1 MHKKNN
7 KENNKH
13 KKENNK
19 HLEVTDKQMEQLAD
33 FSKLEL
39 SKDEANKLKIDLGD
53 MIDRIKIIKD
63 VDTKGIEPM
72 INVNSYNI
80 VFRDDI
86 VENKNLKQNQDL
98 ALRNAPDTR
107 DDFIV
112 VPKILE

>member
-13 KKENNK
+13 KEDNK

-33 FSKLEL
+33 FAKLEL
-39 SKDEANKLKIDLGD
+39 SKDEANKLKIDLGE
-53 MIDRIKIIKD
+53 MIDKIKIIKD
-63 VDTKGIEPM
+63 VDTRGIEPM
-72 INVNSYNI
+72 INVNSNNI
-80 VFRDDI
+80 AYRDDI
-86 VENKNLKQNQDL
+86 VENKNLKENQDS